1 MLRRDLFALTAA
13 AGLSAPS
20 VLRAQ
25 AAGWPDRPL
34 RLMVGWPAGGGT
46 DIIARLFTPKL
57 SELLGRPVVI
67 ENRGGASGSI
77 GSIEVSRAAP
87 DGYTWMLAFD
97 PEATNQTTM
106 RLPYRLM
113 DAFAPV
119 SLVAT
124 APLTLVAGQNAP
136 WKTLPE
142 LIDAA
147 KRSPEAIGYATAGAG
162 TLAHISTALLQ
173 QVGGFKLVHVPYRGG
188 GPATQAALSGEV
200 PLFMTPVPPANQ
212 HIRAGALR
220 PLAVTTGGQTRHVP
234 GVKSFAQ
241 QGFAGFEAPTWW
253 AMLGR
258 AGTPEPILR
267 KMHEALSAALAS
279 PEVRGRIEE
288 QGADVVAG
296 GPEQLRRFLET
307 EVEKWG
313 RVVRDNN
320 ITVGS

>member
-1 MLRRDLFALTAA
+1 MLRRDFLALTAV
-13 AGLSAPS
+13 GLATPS

-25 AAGWPDRPL
+25 GAWPDRPL
-34 RLMVGWPAGGGT
+34 RLIVPWPAGGGT
-46 DIIARLFTPKL
+46 DIIARLFVPKL
-57 SELLGRPVVI
+57 SEVLGKPVVI

-77 GSIEVSRAAP
+77 GAIEAARAAP

-97 PEATNQTTM
+97 PEASNQTIM

-113 DAFAPV
+113 EAFAPI

-136 WKTLPE
+136 WRTLPE
-142 LIDAA
+142 LVESA
-147 KRSPEAIGYATAGAG
+147 KRSPHPIGYATAGIG
-162 TLAHISTALLQ
+162 TLAHISTTLLQ
-173 QVGGFKLVHVPYRGG
+173 QTGGFKLMHVPYRGG
-188 GPATQAALSGEV
+188 GPATQAALAGEV
-200 PLFMTPVPPANQ
+200 PLFVTPIPPANQ
-212 HIRAGALR
+212 HIRAGMLR
-220 PLAVTTGGQTRHVP
+220 PLAVTTENESRHVP

-253 AMLGR
+253 ALLGR

-267 KMHEALSAALAS
+267 RMSEAMTATLAA

-288 QGADVVAG
+288 QGADVVAS
-296 GPEQLRRFLET
+296 GPEQCRRFLNA

-313 RVVRDNN
+313 RVILDNN
-320 ITVGS
+320 ITLGS